1 MQVFIGGQHLG
12 GCDDTVAAKNSGKLK
27 TLLEQAGVQAKL

>member
-1 MQVFIGGQHLG
+1 VQVFIGGQHLG

-27 TLLEQAGVQAKL
+27 ALLEQAGVQAKL